1 MKMRIKQRAFS
12 WLGKF
17 DVTDDVGNTL
27 FTVEGK
33 LGWGRC
39 FNIYDQSQVCVATLK
54 KVVWSFM
61 PRFEMYL
68 GDTFFGIVKKEFTFL
83 KPCFSLDAN
92 GWQVQGNWLEWDY
105 NITDS
110 YGRTV
115 AVISTELFNFTDTY
129 VIQTERSEDA
139 LKVLMIVIGID
150 VEKEERD

>member
-68 GDTFFGIVKKEFTFL
+68 GDTFFWNRQKGIYL
-83 KPCFSLDAN
+83 S
-92 GWQVQGNWLEWDY
+92 
-105 NITDS
+105 
-110 YGRTV
+110 
-115 AVISTELFNFTDTY
+115 
-129 VIQTERSEDA
+129 
-139 LKVLMIVIGID
+139 
-150 VEKEERD
+150 

>member
-1 MKMRIKQRAFS
+1 MRCIS
-12 WLGKF
+12 
-17 DVTDDVGNTL
+17 
-27 FTVEGK
+27 
-33 LGWGRC
+33 
-39 FNIYDQSQVCVATLK
+39 AT
-54 KVVWSFM
+54 
-61 PRFEMYL
+61 P
-68 GDTFFGIVKKEFTFL
+68 FFGIVKKEFTFL

-92 GWQVQGNWLEWDY
+92 GWQVQGNWFEWDY